1 MTHSQSIPASAAAAL
16 LFVSASAWAGAPHA
30 PLPPMPLPPPGDNAR
45 VLQAGGEHEQSWNNE
60 NQNRTEPRGGEW
72 RKGK

>member
-1 MTHSQSIPASAAAAL
+1 MIHSQSIPASAAVAL

-30 PLPPMPLPPPGDNAR
+30 PLPPPGDNAR
-45 VLQAGGEHEQSWNNE
+45 VLQVGGEHEQSWNSE

-72 RKGK
+72 HKGK